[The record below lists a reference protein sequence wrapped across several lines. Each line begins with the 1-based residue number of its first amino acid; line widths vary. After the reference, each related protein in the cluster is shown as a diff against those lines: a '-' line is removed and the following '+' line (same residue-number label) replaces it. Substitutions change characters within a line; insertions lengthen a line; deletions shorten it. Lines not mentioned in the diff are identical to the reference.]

1 MTATAR
7 RLVSLAG
14 RRPWLLTAAL
24 CALVAAVGIQ
34 GPDFPAQEFRIWLFR
49 VHGAMLFDSQWFA
62 GHPLPGY
69 SLLFPPLAALVGS
82 VTLGAVS
89 CVGSTWMATRILQ
102 EAMGEDAPGRVAGLV
117 WFSVVTV
124 ADLVIGRLP
133 FALGLTLGLAAVYA
147 VQRRRPALA
156 GLAAAGC
163 SLASPLAAG
172 FLLLA
177 GLAWLPSVGW
187 RRVAPFAASA
197 TGLGVAAVFGGGG
210 NFPFVWS
217 SLVSIIAFVALGL
230 WLCPDRYPTL
240 RRGLWLYGIAAVVLF
255 FIPNPVGGNLTRLG
269 TLLAG
274 PVAAAVLLHAGRRI
288 ALTLLLAP
296 LLVWQLQPVYGAV
309 ADSVH
314 DPSASPAY
322 YTGLLAFLGSHG
334 AALHRVEIPL
344 TRDHWETNYV
354 ATEFPLARGWER
366 QLDTR
371 YDALLYQPGLS
382 AGAYREWLVANGVR
396 YVALPD
402 VALDSSSRAELRV
415 LEAPHPWLVSVW
427 HDAHWKVWLVRGAGP
442 LATGDA
448 TLTALGVSSFTVNF
462 SRPGASLVLMH
473 YTRLWRVAGG
483 SGCVTSTP
491 DGWTE
496 VDSPIAGPVTVT
508 AALSLPALDS
518 LSIPSCLPP
527 PG

>member
-7 RLVSLAG
+7 RLATFAG
-14 RRPWLLTAAL
+14 RRPWLVTAAL
-24 CALVAAVGIQ
+24 CVVVAAVGVQ
-34 GPDFPAQEFRIWLFR
+34 GPDFPAQQFRIWLFR

-82 VTLGAVS
+82 VTLGALS
-89 CVGSTWMATRILQ
+89 CVGSTWIASRILR
-102 EAMGEDAPGRVAGLV
+102 ESMGEDAPGRAVGLV
-117 WFSVVTV
+117 WFAVVTV
-124 ADLVIGRLP
+124 ADLIIGRLP

-147 VQRRRPALA
+147 AQRRRPVLGA
-156 GLAAAGC
+156 LAAAGC

-187 RRVAPFAASA
+187 RRVLPFAASLL
-197 TGLGVAAVFGGGG
+197 GLAFAFAFGGGG
-210 NFPFVWS
+210 DFPFVWS
-217 SLVSIIAFVALGL
+217 SLVSILVFVALGL
-230 WLCPDRYPTL
+230 WLCPDHYPTL
-240 RRGLWLYGIAAVVLF
+240 RRGLWLYGISAVVLF
-255 FIPNPVGGNLTRLG
+255 LVPNPVGGNLTRLG

-274 PVAAAVLLHAGRRI
+274 PVAAAVLLHAGRRL
-288 ALTLLLAP
+288 ALALLVVP

-314 DPSASPAY
+314 DPSASPSY
-322 YTGLLAFLGSHG
+322 YTGLLSYLGWHG

-344 TRDHWETNYV
+344 TRDHWETSYV
-354 ATEFPLARGWER
+354 AAEFPLARGWER

-371 YDALLYQPGLS
+371 YDALLYQPGLT
-382 AGAYREWLVANGVR
+382 AAAYHQWLVDNGVR

-402 VALDSSSRAELRV
+402 VPLDPSSRAEVKL
-415 LEAPHPWLVSVW
+415 LQTPYPWLVPVW
-427 HDAHWKVWLVRGAGP
+427 HDAHWKVWLVRDAGP
-442 LATGDA
+442 LAIGDA
-448 TLTALGVSSFTVNF
+448 TITALGVSSFTLDF
-462 SRPGASLVLMH
+462 TRPGAAVVLVH
-473 YTRLWRVAGG
+473 YTRLWRVAGA

-496 VDSPIAGPVTVT
+496 VDSPVAGPLTVK
-508 AALSLPALDS
+508 AGLNLPALDS
-518 LSIPSCLPP
+518 LSIPACLPP